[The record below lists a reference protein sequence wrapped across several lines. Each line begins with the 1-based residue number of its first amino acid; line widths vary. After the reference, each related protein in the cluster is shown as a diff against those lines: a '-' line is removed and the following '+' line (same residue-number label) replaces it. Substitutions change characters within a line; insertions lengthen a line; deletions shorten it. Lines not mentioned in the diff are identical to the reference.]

1 MIQQQPK
8 IIVLSH
14 NCFSEFSAN
23 GRTLSAFF
31 RFWDKNK
38 VAQLFVNDEL
48 PNSTV
53 CNSFYRITDKDLLN
67 SIIKSQN
74 TSSQLENSSFVGV
87 SNPKK
92 GKETLIEKLKNLKNI
107 VPSILYI
114 LRNLLWMSK
123 KWDSKQLNNWIDDFQ
138 PDLILL
144 QPGDYS
150 FIYKM
155 ARIIAKRKNIPLV
168 VYNSEDYYL
177 KDKFSISP
185 FFHMQ
190 RYFYKKE
197 VRKTYNQSDLIIYSN
212 DLLEKNLHK
221 YFQSKSAVIL
231 TSSEI
236 QSANSTLEND
246 MLRLVYAG
254 NLGHERWK
262 SLLAIAKAAKKI
274 DNRLVIDVYSGFVP
288 KEAESSFTV
297 EHGINFKGV
306 VAYDEVLKV
315 INDSDIVIHTE
326 GFSNFTKWDIRHG
339 FSTKIADLL
348 SSGKCFLMFGPKEIA
363 CVDYLVTNQAAWVA
377 HSETELNEVLNK
389 IVVSKIE
396 REKYLENATRLVAER
411 HNITKNCKIFE
422 DLIVKVYQNQQK
434 KN

>member
-1 MIQQQPK
+1 MIQEQPK
-8 IIVLSH
+8 ILVLSH

-23 GRTLSAFF
+23 GRTLSTFF
-31 RFWDKNK
+31 RFWDKSK
-38 VAQLFVNDEL
+38 VAQLYVNNEL
-48 PNSTV
+48 PNSNV
-53 CNSFYRITDKDLLN
+53 CDSFYRITDKDILN
-67 SIIKSQN
+67 SIVKPTQVGSP
-74 TSSQLENSSFVGV
+74 LKNSSSVDV

-92 GKETLIEKLKNLKNI
+92 RKESLIEKLRDLKNI
-107 VPSILYI
+107 FPSILYMF
-114 LRNLLWMSK
+114 RNLLWMSK
-123 KWDSKQLNNWIDDFQ
+123 KWDTIKLNNWIDDFQ
-138 PDLILL
+138 PNLILL

-155 ARIIAKRKNIPLV
+155 ARVIAKRKNIHLV

-185 FFHMQ
+185 FFHIQ

-197 VRKTYNQSDLIIYSN
+197 VRKTYNASDLIIYSN
-212 DLLEKNLHK
+212 DLLEENLHK
-221 YFQSKSAVIL
+221 YFQGKSAVIL

-236 QSANSTLEND
+236 QAAPSNKEND
-246 MLRLVYAG
+246 TLRLIYAG

-262 SLLAIAKAAKKI
+262 SLLIIAKEAKKI
-274 DNRLVIDVYSGFVP
+274 DNKLVIDVYSGFMP
-288 KEAESSFTV
+288 KQAESSFTLRN
-297 EHGINFKGV
+297 GISFKGV
-306 VAYDEVLKV
+306 VAYDEVLKI
-315 INDSDIVIHTE
+315 INSSDIVIHTE

-363 CVDYLVTNQAAWVA
+363 CVDYLVSNQAAWVA
-377 HSETELNEVLNK
+377 HSEAELSEVLNK

-396 REKYLENATRLVAER
+396 REKYLENAKRLVEER
-411 HNITKNCKIFE
+411 HNLDKNCKTFE

-434 KN
+434 EN

>member
-1 MIQQQPK
+1 MIQEQPK
-8 IIVLSH
+8 ILVLSH

-23 GRTLSAFF
+23 GRTLSTFF
-31 RFWDKNK
+31 RFWDKSK
-38 VAQLFVNDEL
+38 VAQLYVNNEL
-48 PNSTV
+48 PNSNV
-53 CNSFYRITDKDLLN
+53 CDSFYRITDKDILN
-67 SIIKSQN
+67 AIVKS
-74 TSSQLENSSFVGV
+74 TKAGSQLKNNSSVEV

-92 GKETLIEKLKNLKNI
+92 RKETLIEKLKNLKNI
-107 VPSILYI
+107 FPSILYMF
-114 LRNLLWMSK
+114 RNLLWMSK
-123 KWDSKQLNNWIDDFQ
+123 KWDTNQLNNWIDAFQ
-138 PDLILL
+138 PDLILV

-155 ARIIAKRKNIPLV
+155 ARVIAKRKNIPLV

-185 FFHMQ
+185 FFHLQ

-197 VRKTYNQSDLIIYSN
+197 VRKTYNASDLIIYSN

-236 QSANSTLEND
+236 QAAPSNKEND
-246 MLRLVYAG
+246 TLQLVYAG

-262 SLLAIAKAAKKI
+262 SLLIIAKEAKKI
-274 DNRLVIDVYSGFVP
+274 DNKLVIDVYSGFVP
-288 KEAESSFTV
+288 KEAESSFTLDN
-297 EHGINFKGV
+297 GINFKGV

-315 INDSDIVIHTE
+315 INESDIVIHTE

-363 CVDYLVTNQAAWVA
+363 CVDYLTTNQAAWVA
-377 HSETELNEVLNK
+377 NSETELNEVLKK
-389 IVVSKIE
+389 ILLSKNE
-396 REKYLENATRLVAER
+396 REKYLKNAKQLVDER

-422 DLIVKVYQNQQK
+422 DLIVKVSQNQQK
-434 KN
+434 RN

>member
-1 MIQQQPK
+1 MIQEQPK
-8 IIVLSH
+8 ILVLSH

-23 GRTLSAFF
+23 GRTLSTFF
-31 RFWDKNK
+31 RFWDKSK
-38 VAQLFVNDEL
+38 VAQLYVNNEL
-48 PNSTV
+48 PNSNV
-53 CNSFYRITDKDLLN
+53 CDSFYRITDKDILN
-67 SIIKSQN
+67 SIVKPTQVGSP
-74 TSSQLENSSFVGV
+74 LKNSSSVDV

-92 GKETLIEKLKNLKNI
+92 RKESLIEKLRDLKNI
-107 VPSILYI
+107 FPSILYMF
-114 LRNLLWMSK
+114 RNLLWMSK
-123 KWDSKQLNNWIDDFQ
+123 KWDTIKLNNWIDDFQ
-138 PDLILL
+138 PNLILL

-155 ARIIAKRKNIPLV
+155 ARVIAKRKNIHLV

-185 FFHMQ
+185 FFHIQ

-197 VRKTYNQSDLIIYSN
+197 VRKTYNASDLIIYSN
-212 DLLEKNLHK
+212 DLLEENLHK
-221 YFQSKSAVIL
+221 YFQGKSAVIL

-236 QSANSTLEND
+236 QAAPSNKEND
-246 MLRLVYAG
+246 TLRLIYAG

-262 SLLAIAKAAKKI
+262 SLLTIAKAAKKI
-274 DNRLVIDVYSGFVP
+274 DNKLVIEVYSGYIP
-288 KEAESSFTV
+288 KEANKYFTI
-297 EHGINFKGV
+297 ENGIDFKGAV
-306 VAYDEVLKV
+306 SYNKVREV
-315 INDSDIVIHTE
+315 INASDIVIHTE
-326 GFSNFTKWDIRHG
+326 GFSDFTKWDIRHG

-348 SSGKCFLMFGPKEIA
+348 SSGKCFLMYGPKEIA

-377 HSETELNEVLNK
+377 HSEAELSEVLNK

-396 REKYLENATRLVAER
+396 REKYLENAKRLVEER
-411 HNITKNCKIFE
+411 HNLDKNCKIFE